1 VVSTPDRVGYFHYW
15 FAASREP
22 EFNRKERVM
31 SRRREWPLIAVTGVI
46 LLAGCGLRRHAV
58 DTPIVT
64 NSKQPDKELYDRA
77 VSDLEHSKFGV
88 ARLTLQTLL
97 NTYPDSEYVARAK
110 LGIAESWYRQGG
122 TSNLLQAESEYKDFI
137 TFFPTM
143 AESAEAQ
150 MRVAMIHYRE
160 MEKSDRDSTNA
171 KRAEQEFQKLL
182 LNYGGSQ
189 FASLAVQRLR
199 EVQEV
204 LAQGGF
210 EVARFYYLQK
220 TADRAV
226 QPRLKDLIDRYPNFS
241 ATDEALFMMAKSIE
255 RTPVKDGAKASDYY
269 TRIVRDYPLS
279 PRVDESKKRLEALS
293 MPIPQPDPVA
303 VARMTYEQSHREQD
317 GLKDRMMGA
326 FKRQPSVAAAKGKLG
341 SPTMTAQGAAQGDG
355 SSAGLLPAQRPGT
368 GQNSISMENITETPS
383 TGK

>member
-1 VVSTPDRVGYFHYW
+1 MVSAPGRLGYFHYC

-22 EFNRKERVM
+22 EIDRKERVM
-31 SRRREWPLIAVTGVI
+31 SWRREWLLIAVAGVI

-77 VSDLEHSKFGV
+77 VHDLEHSKFGV

-143 AESAEAQ
+143 AEAAEAQ

-182 LNYGGSQ
+182 LNYGDTQ
-189 FASLAVQRLR
+189 FAPLAVQRLR
-199 EVQEV
+199 EVQEI

-210 EVARFYYLQK
+210 AVARFYYLQV
-220 TADRAV
+220 ADRAV
-226 QPRLKDLIDRYPNFS
+226 QPRLKELIDRYPNFS
-241 ATDEALFMMAKSIE
+241 QADEALFMMAKSIE
-255 RTPVKDGAKASDYY
+255 RTPAAKEGGKASEFY

-303 VARMTYEQSHREQD
+303 VARMTYEPSHREQD

-326 FKRQPSVAAAKGKLG
+326 FKRQPSVAAAKGKVG
-341 SPTMTAQGAAQGDG
+341 QPTMTAQGAAQGG
-355 SSAGLLPAQRPGT
+355 SSSAGLLPAQRPGT
-368 GQNSISMENITETPS
+368 GQNSISMENVTESPS

>member
-1 VVSTPDRVGYFHYW
+1 
-15 FAASREP
+15 
-22 EFNRKERVM
+22 M
-31 SRRREWPLIAVTGVI
+31 SRRREWPLIAVAGVI
-46 LLAGCGLRRHAV
+46 LLSGCGLRRHAV

-77 VSDLEHSKFGV
+77 VRDLEHSKFGV

-143 AESAEAQ
+143 AEAAEAQ

-160 MEKSDRDSTNA
+160 MEKSDRDSTHA

-182 LNYGGSQ
+182 LNYGDSQ
-189 FASLAVQRLR
+189 FAPLAVQRLR
-199 EVQEV
+199 EVQEI
-204 LAQGGF
+204 LAQGGYA
-210 EVARFYYLQK
+210 VARFYYLQA
-220 TADRAV
+220 ADRAV
-226 QPRLKDLIDRYPNFS
+226 QPRLKELIDRYPNFS
-241 ATDEALFMMAKSIE
+241 AADEALFMMAKSIE

-293 MPIPQPDPVA
+293 MPIPQADPVA

-317 GLKDRMMGA
+317 RLKDRMMGA
-326 FKRQPSVAAAKGKLG
+326 FKRNPSVAAAKGKVG
-341 SPTMTAQGAAQGDG
+341 APTMTAQGPAQGDG
-355 SSAGLLPAQRPGT
+355 SSASLVPAQRRGA
-368 GQNSISMENITETPS
+368 GQNSITMENVTETPS
-383 TGK
+383 TDK